1 MLMALNRHLL
11 HDSLLKVQRHI
22 ATSGSS
28 LKAITLAAVTN
39 NDKTSSTSR
48 RSSSFQQQSSSD
60 SEGDE
65 CLKKTRIII
74 HTLKNCAISKRKTPP
89 RTVKQ
94 YNV

>member
-28 LKAITLAAVTN
+28 LKAINLAAVTN
-39 NDKTSSTSR
+39 NEKTFSTIR
-48 RSSSFQQQSSSD
+48 RSSSFQQQSSD

-65 CLKKTRIII
+65 SLKKNPYYNSYAKKLRE
-74 HTLKNCAISKRKTPP
+74 LKK
-89 RTVKQ
+89 
-94 YNV
+94 